1 MTEAFVGL
9 GSNLEDPAT
18 QLRRACDALAALP
31 DTQLVAVSSVYESQ
45 PMGPSDQPPFL
56 NACAQIATTTGPND
70 LLTALLAIETT
81 MGRVRK
87 RRWGERCIDLD
98 LLLYGD
104 ASLESKRLTLP
115 HPGLYQRDF
124 VLKPL
129 AELLGNEYLM
139 PNGVDIVTLLAGC
152 PTHDLKLSSVQLY
165 NGEIPG
171 NPL

>member
-9 GSNLEDPAT
+9 GSNIGEPAT
-18 QLRRACDALAALP
+18 QLRWACSALAALA
-31 DTQLVAVSSVYESQ
+31 DTHLVAVSSFYESQ

-56 NACAQIATTTGPND
+56 NACAQIETTIDPTD

-87 RRWGERCIDLD
+87 RHWGERCIDLD
-98 LLLYGD
+98 LLFYGD
-104 ASLESKRLTLP
+104 ASVKSERLTLP

-139 PNGVDIVTLLAGC
+139 PNGLDIGTLLAGC
-152 PTHDLKLSSVQLY
+152 STHGLKLSSAQLY
-165 NGEIPG
+165 NGETPG

>member
-1 MTEAFVGL
+1 
-9 GSNLEDPAT
+9 
-18 QLRRACDALAALP
+18 
-31 DTQLVAVSSVYESQ
+31 
-45 PMGPSDQPPFL
+45 
-56 NACAQIATTTGPND
+56 
-70 LLTALLAIETT
+70 

-98 LLLYGD
+98 LLFYENVQIQ
-104 ASLESKRLTLP
+104 SEQLTLP

-139 PNGVDIVTLLAGC
+139 PNGVDIGTLLLGC
-152 PTHDLKLSSVQLY
+152 STHGLKLNPVQLH

-171 NPL
+171 N

>member
-1 MTEAFVGL
+1 MGL
-9 GSNLEDPAT
+9 GSNIGEPAT
-18 QLRRACDALAALP
+18 QLRRACNALAALP
-31 DTQLVAVSSVYESQ
+31 DTRLVAVSSFYESQ

-56 NACAQIATTTGPND
+56 NACAHIETTIDPNE

-87 RRWGERCIDLD
+87 RHWGERCIDLD
-98 LLLYGD
+98 LLFCGD
-104 ASLESKRLTLP
+104 TSVESERLTLP

-139 PNGVDIVTLLAGC
+139 PNGLDIGTLLAGC
-152 PTHDLKLSSVQLY
+152 STHDLKLSSDQLC

>member
-1 MTEAFVGL
+1 MGL
-9 GSNLEDPAT
+9 GSNIEEPAR
-18 QLRRACDALAALP
+18 QLLRACNALAELP
-31 DTQLVAVSSVYESQ
+31 DTRLVAVSSVYESL
-45 PMGPSDQPPFL
+45 PMGPSDQPSFL
-56 NACAQIATTTGPND
+56 NACAHIETTTDPTD
-70 LLTALLAIETT
+70 LLAALLSIETT

-98 LLLYGD
+98 LLFYENVQIQ
-104 ASLESKRLTLP
+104 SEQLTLP

-139 PNGVDIVTLLAGC
+139 PNGVDIGTLLLGC
-152 PTHDLKLSSVQLY
+152 STHGLKLNPVQLH

-171 NPL
+171 N